1 MRLPRFTRKQRIL
14 RNLLLIALFLYW
26 AAWYLEFP
34 CLTKNGLLRRAEDA
48 YLLEKGDV
56 ELLFDGRDIGE
67 ESLYAAYGEQL
78 MMLGHDR
85 TLLGVRPAGRR
96 LYAPEKRQLLDIDL
110 EMREERGT
118 TYYYPTGTLVG
129 FLEDAETAELEMTVA
144 LDDTR
149 SVTFRMPGTKVDP
162 CCFTFAYERQFSP
175 EEDSEAARL
184 EEELLLANYP
194 WEYSA
199 ILKLFD
205 QNGTLL
211 ESHTYEKLWYG
222 IN

>member
-1 MRLPRFTRKQRIL
+1 MID
-14 RNLLLIALFLYW
+14 Y
-26 AAWYLEFP
+26 
-34 CLTKNGLLRRAEDA
+34 
-48 YLLEKGDV
+48 
-56 ELLFDGRDIGE
+56 
-67 ESLYAAYGEQL
+67 
-78 MMLGHDR
+78 DR
-85 TLLGVRPAGRR
+85 TLLGLRPVGRR
-96 LYAPEKRQLLDIDL
+96 LYAPDKRQLLDIDL
-110 EMREERGT
+110 EIREEGGT